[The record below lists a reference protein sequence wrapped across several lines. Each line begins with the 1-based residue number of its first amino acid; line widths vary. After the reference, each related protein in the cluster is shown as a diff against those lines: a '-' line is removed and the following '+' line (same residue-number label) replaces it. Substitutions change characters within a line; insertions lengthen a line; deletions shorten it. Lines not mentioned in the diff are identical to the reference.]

1 MGSKQLF
8 RLYPQAFAGI
18 VVVAAVPED
27 FAETAVIP
35 LIALCMAVTGCAVD
49 CNYSSVD
56 NMVDT
61 ST

>member
-1 MGSKQLF
+1 M
-8 RLYPQAFAGI
+8 
-18 VVVAAVPED
+18 AAVPED

-35 LIALCMAVTGCAVD
+35 LLALCMAVTGCAVD